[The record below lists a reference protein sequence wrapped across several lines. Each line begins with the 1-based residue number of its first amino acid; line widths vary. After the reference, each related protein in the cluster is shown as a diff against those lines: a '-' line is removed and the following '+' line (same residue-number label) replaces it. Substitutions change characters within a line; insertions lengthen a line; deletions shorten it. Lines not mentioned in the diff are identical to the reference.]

1 MKDKELY
8 AKLALFG
15 KKLLDRPALEDGI
28 HLIANYAK
36 EITNASRC
44 SIFIHDKEQKKLW
57 TAFADSI
64 DTIKIPDNVG
74 IVGKTLREKIEIIVN
89 DPYGDPDFFT
99 TVDAKSG
106 FTTKNIASIPIFDS
120 TKKVIGVLQFLN
132 KDGGFDNKDVRFIKF
147 FAHYVSSYL
156 ELASVYGEI

>member
-1 MKDKELY
+1 MNDKELY
-8 AKLALFG
+8 SKLAIFG
-15 KKLLDRPALEDGI
+15 KKLLERPALEDGM

-36 EITNASRC
+36 EITTASRC
-44 SIFIHDKEQKKLW
+44 SIFIHNKEKKTLW

-64 DTIKIPDNVG
+64 DTIKIPDDKG
-74 IVGKTLREKIEIIVN
+74 IVGKTLKNKIEIIVN
-89 DPYGDPDFFT
+89 NPYGDPDFFT

-132 KDGGFDNKDVRFIKF
+132 KDGGFDEKDIRFIKF